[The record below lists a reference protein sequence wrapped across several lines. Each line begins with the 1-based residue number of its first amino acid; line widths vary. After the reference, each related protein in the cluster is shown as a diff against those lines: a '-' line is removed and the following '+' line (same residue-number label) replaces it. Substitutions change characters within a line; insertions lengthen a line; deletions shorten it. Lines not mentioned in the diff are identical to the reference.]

1 MEHKMWATEFLEK
14 GRVFQH
20 LRTKIQPHN
29 LTLTFLQLKN
39 CQVWKSFTQPL
50 FLH

>member
-1 MEHKMWATEFLEK
+1 MEPKKWATELLEK
-14 GRVFQH
+14 WRVLQH

-29 LTLTFLQLKN
+29 LHLTFLQLEN
-39 CQVWKSFTQPL
+39 CQVWKSSTQPL